1 MRSLNS
7 FIESTWLQTYKST
20 DQAWLSDALNWEK
33 TSTLVASDW
42 SLVSFIFQSSF
53 INQHMTIDAISK
65 TSHLDVILLNSNST
79 KNLSEYLFSSTMNDL
94 LLETNTL
101 FFPLSSLLQSEYQDT
116 YSTTLLIAPELSIAL
131 KEYTNTYWLA
141 STINSTPASVFDSYT
156 NNLNYFPGEGMISFL
171 LFGLFV
177 WFLVHFFTT
186 ILVLKWTTPI
196 SAHFTRWYYYF
207 FSMSR
212 ETRVQ
217 FEAVLQTLLFI
228 LLYWAMAIMAFD
240 DDQEEVIEFI
250 DTAFFYMFSF
260 IIFYLCYKHS
270 IHYFAFLAASKTETR
285 SVKFVANQFFAD
297 FLDTFSLM
305 LRFYILLFRM
315 NVYDNLDDFF
325 DSYYIFVGDFDD
337 DEYLNELFLSIH
349 GTILFTLDNNDDRS
363 FLLEDEND
371 FSNDF
376 FYTYFVLWGKL
387 YLFVFFIAELAARL
401 GLAFYIFY
409 LIIFEVHSVNCSYR
423 EDTFM
428 NIKKTN

>member
-1 MRSLNS
+1 
-7 FIESTWLQTYKST
+7 
-20 DQAWLSDALNWEK
+20 
-33 TSTLVASDW
+33 
-42 SLVSFIFQSSF
+42 
-53 INQHMTIDAISK
+53 
-65 TSHLDVILLNSNST
+65 
-79 KNLSEYLFSSTMNDL
+79 
-94 LLETNTL
+94 
-101 FFPLSSLLQSEYQDT
+101 
-116 YSTTLLIAPELSIAL
+116 
-131 KEYTNTYWLA
+131 
-141 STINSTPASVFDSYT
+141 
-156 NNLNYFPGEGMISFL
+156 
-171 LFGLFV
+171 
-177 WFLVHFFTT
+177 
-186 ILVLKWTTPI
+186 
-196 SAHFTRWYYYF
+196 
-207 FSMSR
+207 
-212 ETRVQ
+212 
-217 FEAVLQTLLFI
+217 
-228 LLYWAMAIMAFD
+228 MAFD

-270 IHYFAFLAASKTETR
+270 IHYFAFLAASKIETR

-337 DEYLNELFLSIH
+337 DEYLNELFLSLH

-409 LIIFEVHSVNCSYR
+409 LIIFEVHSVNCSYK
-423 EDTFM
+423 EDNFLST
-428 NIKKTN
+428 KKNL

>member
-7 FIESTWLQTYKST
+7 FIESSWLQTYKST

-42 SLVSFIFQSSF
+42 SLVSFVFQSSF
-53 INQHMTIDAISK
+53 INQHMAIDAISK
-65 TSHLDVILLNSNST
+65 TSHLDVILLNSHSS
-79 KNLSEYLFSSTMNDL
+79 KNFSEYLLSSTMNDV

-131 KEYTNTYWLA
+131 KEYTSVYWLA
-141 STINSTPASVFDSYT
+141 STINSAPASVFDSYT

-171 LFGLFV
+171 LFALFT
-177 WFLVHFFTT
+177 WFLVHFFST
-186 ILVLKWTTPI
+186 IVVLKWTLPI
-196 SAHFTRWYYYF
+196 SSHFTRWYYYF

-423 EDTFM
+423 EDNFM
-428 NIKKTN
+428 NTKKTS

>member
-7 FIESTWLQTYKST
+7 FIESSWLQTYKAT

-33 TSTLVASDW
+33 TSTLVSSDW

-65 TSHLDVILLNSNST
+65 TSHLDVILLNSNSS
-79 KNLSEYLFSSTMNDL
+79 NNFSEYLFSSTMNDI

-116 YSTTLLIAPELSIAL
+116 YSTTLLIAPELSLVL
-131 KEYTNTYWLA
+131 KDYTSTYWLA
-141 STINSTPASVFDSYT
+141 STINSSPASVFDSYT

-171 LFGLFV
+171 LFALFT
-177 WFLVHFFTT
+177 WFLIHFFTT
-186 ILVLKWTTPI
+186 TLSLKWVLPV

-217 FEAVLQTLLFI
+217 FEALLQTLLFI
-228 LLYWAMAIMAFD
+228 LLYWSMTIMAFD

-371 FSNDF
+371 FSNDL

-423 EDTFM
+423 EDNFL
-428 NIKKTN
+428 NIKKSN